1 MTCTEKRET
10 ILLADDEPEIREVL
24 RDLLISNGYEVI
36 TASNGQIA
44 LEKFIENTDAI
55 ELLVTDIVMPERDG
69 ISSYQEMKRFKPGIK
84 VIYMTGFYEK
94 IPPSV
99 DALRKPFH
107 PLQLLQLVRSVLGN
121 EPLNL

>member
-1 MTCTEKRET
+1 MRCNEKRET

-24 RDLLISNGYEVI
+24 RDLLICNGYTVI
-36 TASNGQIA
+36 TASNGQDA

-55 ELLVTDIVMPERDG
+55 ELLVTDIVMPGRDG
-69 ISSYQEMKRFKPGIK
+69 ISSYNEMKKINPGIK
-84 VIYMTGFYEK
+84 VIYMTGFHER

-107 PLQLLQLVRSVLGN
+107 PSQLVQLVRSVLGN
-121 EPLNL
+121 EPVDQ